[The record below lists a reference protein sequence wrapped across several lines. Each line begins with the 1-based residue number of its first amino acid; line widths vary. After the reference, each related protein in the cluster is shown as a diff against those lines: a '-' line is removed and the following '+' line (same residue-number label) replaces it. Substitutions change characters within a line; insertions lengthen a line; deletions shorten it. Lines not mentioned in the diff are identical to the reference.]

1 MTKVVIN
8 QCYGGFGLSAQATQR
23 YLELKGTTGVVIK
36 KDQYGDLRAYVD
48 DEFYYDGDMDRT
60 DPILVQV
67 VEELGKHANGAHAK
81 LKVVEIGKGVQYRIN
96 EYDGNESIEYAD
108 DINWSVG

>member
-8 QCYGGFGLSAQATQR
+8 QCFGGFGLSAKAKQK

-36 KDQYGDLRAYVD
+36 KNDWGKLTVFVNGK
-48 DEFYYDGDMDRT
+48 EYYDGDMDRT

-67 VEELGKHANGAHAK
+67 VEELGKHANADFAK
-81 LKVVEIGKGVQYRIN
+81 LKVVEIGEGVQYRIS
-96 EYDGNESIEYAD
+96 EYDGNEHIEYAD
-108 DINWSVG
+108 DVDWSVG